1 MASKYTIDAD
11 TGAYVIRSWRF
22 DGSACT
28 VRTEREA
35 RAYIA
40 RRRDLDKWAIYAII
54 DSIRKP
60 GWFDVVVR
68 QR

>member
-11 TGAYVIRSWRF
+11 TGAYVIRGWRF
-22 DGSACT
+22 DGSACI
-28 VRTEREA
+28 VQTEWEA

-40 RRRDLDKWAIYAII
+40 SHREKWAVYTII